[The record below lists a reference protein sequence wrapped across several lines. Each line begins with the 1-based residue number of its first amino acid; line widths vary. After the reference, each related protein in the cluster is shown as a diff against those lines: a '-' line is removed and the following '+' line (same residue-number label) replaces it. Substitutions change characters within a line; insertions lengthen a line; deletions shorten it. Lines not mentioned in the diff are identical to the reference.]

1 MPPILFV
8 AALLLIVLLA
18 VNFEYL
24 IFPSLPVTGLGI
36 LLLLLGAGIILYS
49 IVKKGKAGST
59 QSESSGFD
67 KAPRSA
73 GCAPA
78 IAGSLYIFA
87 GLGVLILQAIGYSH

>member
-1 MPPILFV
+1 MSQVLFV

-18 VNFEYL
+18 LNFEYL

-36 LLLLLGAGIILYS
+36 LLLLLGAGIMLYS

-59 QSESSGFD
+59 QGFD

-78 IAGSLYIFA
+78 IAG
-87 GLGVLILQAIGYSH
+87 GLFLLTGIGVLVLQAIGYPH